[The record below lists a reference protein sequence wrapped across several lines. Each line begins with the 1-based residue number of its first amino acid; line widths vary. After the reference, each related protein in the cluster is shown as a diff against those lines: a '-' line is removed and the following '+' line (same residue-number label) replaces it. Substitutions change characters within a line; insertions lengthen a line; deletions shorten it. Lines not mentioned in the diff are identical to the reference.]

1 MKNILIAFS
10 LFNFIFMAMA
20 SSPKEQITVPK
31 FGNVEIYKPEVEK
44 RGLIIFLSGDGGW
57 NAGVSDMAKEV
68 VPLGYWVAG
77 VNITSYLKSTAQSK
91 EACFYSAGDLE
102 NLSKHIQK
110 KYNFE
115 KYYHPILMG
124 YSSGATLVYVAYAQ
138 APENTF
144 RGAISL
150 GFCPDLNVNKVPCK
164 GGDLKFT
171 PLPKGHGYLFDKTP
185 LSMANWYVLNGE
197 KDQVCT
203 YPEAKSFVTDV
214 KDAHLITLPK
224 VGHGFSVYANWMPQ
238 LKDSIAK
245 LGTDE
250 VPSATLPTDLTELP
264 IVEIL
269 PEKVSSLPSNTP
281 TWRKMVLMSA
291 SGARLATLTPYQ
303 KTNDFCP

>member
-110 KYNFE
+110 KYNFT
-115 KYYHPILMG
+115 G
-124 YSSGATLVYVAYAQ
+124 SGGR
-138 APENTF
+138 E
-144 RGAISL
+144 R
-150 GFCPDLNVNKVPCK
+150 K
-164 GGDLKFT
+164 G
-171 PLPKGHGYLFDKTP
+171 
-185 LSMANWYVLNGE
+185 
-197 KDQVCT
+197 
-203 YPEAKSFVTDV
+203 
-214 KDAHLITLPK
+214 
-224 VGHGFSVYANWMPQ
+224 
-238 LKDSIAK
+238 
-245 LGTDE
+245 
-250 VPSATLPTDLTELP
+250 
-264 IVEIL
+264 
-269 PEKVSSLPSNTP
+269 
-281 TWRKMVLMSA
+281 
-291 SGARLATLTPYQ
+291 
-303 KTNDFCP
+303 